1 MSASSYGGIALI
13 CCSRVS
19 PVEAGSCAKA
29 DIGDLEPVQP
39 PAHARHARLLAQY
52 RRDGSPPRAFS
63 LTAKRPVVTR
73 AAVRPAAM
81 ML

>member
-1 MSASSYGGIALI
+1 MSANSSAGIAQI

-19 PVEAGSCAKA
+19 PVEAGSCAKV

-39 PAHARHARLLAQY
+39 PAHARQRLLVAQY

-73 AAVRPAAM
+73 AAFRPAAM
-81 ML
+81 IL